1 MKLKD
6 KVVVITGGS
15 KGLGL
20 SMARILVQRGAK
32 VVICGREEGVMV
44 LASKGLDIK
53 TFVADVS
60 DESNLS
66 GLASYCVG
74 QYGKIDLWIN
84 NAGIWLPREAVEL
97 TDMKKVKKLF
107 EINVFGTMNG
117 SRVAIRQFKSQ
128 DDGGTLM
135 NIISTTAFD
144 GMNGSSGA
152 AYVASKYALRGFTNA
167 LRDECQGGKIN
178 IIGVYPGGIKTELF
192 K

>member
-74 QYGKIDLWIN
+74 QYGK
-84 NAGIWLPREAVEL
+84 
-97 TDMKKVKKLF
+97 MQ
-107 EINVFGTMNG
+107 G
-117 SRVAIRQFKSQ
+117 SGYLERRK
-128 DDGGTLM
+128 
-135 NIISTTAFD
+135 N
-144 GMNGSSGA
+144 
-152 AYVASKYALRGFTNA
+152 
-167 LRDECQGGKIN
+167 
-178 IIGVYPGGIKTELF
+178 
-192 K
+192 